1 MRLPFP
7 HRLARPVALALLLS
21 ALLAA
26 CGGPAVETP
35 SPDAPP
41 ADASPQ
47 DAGPASADPGTEL
60 PQLPPP
66 TDQAQAVELVV
77 FAAASL
83 TNAFDE
89 MAAAFEA
96 QNPGVRVVLNYGASS
111 QLATQ
116 IVEGAQAD
124 VFAAANEMQMGIVV
138 SAGRI
143 DGPSVTFATNRLAI
157 LVPADNPAG
166 IGGLDDLAEPGVRLV
181 LAMPGVPAR
190 DYANQV
196 FETLAADPA
205 YGIEYLD
212 AINLNIVSEEQNVR
226 QVAAKVT
233 LAEADAGVV
242 YTSDVTPDIA
252 NRVQLVEIPDEANV
266 TATYPIGLVT
276 GASQPETGRAFIAFV
291 LSDEGQAI
299 LDHWGLGSAPGD

>member
-1 MRLPFP
+1 MDSLSAP
-7 HRLARPVALALLLS
+7 HRLVKLCAGLVAAGLLV
-21 ALLAA
+21 ACTGRAA
-26 CGGPAVETP
+26 
-35 SPDAPP
+35 
-41 ADASPQ
+41 
-47 DAGPASADPGTEL
+47 ADPGTEL
-60 PQLPPP
+60 PQFSPP

-89 MAAAFEA
+89 MAAAFSA
-96 QNPGVRVVLNYGASS
+96 QNPGVRVVFNFANSS

-116 IVEGAQAD
+116 IAEGAQAD
-124 VFAAANEMQMGIVV
+124 VFASANEMQMGVAF
-138 SAGRI
+138 SAGHI

-166 IGGLDDLAEPGVRLV
+166 IGGLDDLAEPGVKLV
-181 LAMPGVPAR
+181 LVVPGAPIR
-190 DYANQV
+190 DYTNQV

-212 AINLNIVSEEQNVR
+212 AINLNLVSEEENVR
-226 QVAAKVT
+226 QLTSKIA
-233 LAEADAGVV
+233 LGEADAGVV

-252 NRVQLVEIPDEANV
+252 NRVQLIEIPDEVNV
-266 TATYPIGLVT
+266 IATYPIGLVT

-299 LDHWGLGSAPGD
+299 LNRWGFGPAAGD